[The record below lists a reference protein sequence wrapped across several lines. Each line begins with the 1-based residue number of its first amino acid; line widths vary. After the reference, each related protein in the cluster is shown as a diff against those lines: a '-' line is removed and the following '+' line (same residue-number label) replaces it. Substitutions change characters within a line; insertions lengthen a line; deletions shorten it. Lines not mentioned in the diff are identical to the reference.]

1 MFKVIVIT
9 SILSMVY
16 GAQYAYFD
24 NNLVEFDDPP
34 APAIS
39 LPYPYIE
46 HKVVKVEPRPAVT
59 YDVGVRT
66 AVVSSPPAAVT
77 KLDLI
82 LFPFRFIWSVA
93 TCVIGFIKRAIMFVI
108 TSIPALIFGSN
119 LSAICKFFNIDPLSY
134 VNDVVSLVN
143 PERLKRATEFVETAI
158 NKYRE
163 LQKA

>member
-1 MFKVIVIT
+1 MFKIIFIA

-34 APAIS
+34 APTIS
-39 LPYPYIE
+39 LPYPYKE

-66 AVVSSPPAAVT
+66 AVVSSPPAVT
-77 KLDLI
+77 TLDLI
-82 LFPFRFIWSVA
+82 LSPIRLIWSVA

-108 TSIPALIFGSN
+108 TSLPALIFGSN
-119 LSAICKFFNIDPLSY
+119 LSSICKFFNIDPLSY
-134 VNDVVSLVN
+134 VNDIIVSLVN

-163 LQKA
+163 LQKV